1 VGDIPAYAE
10 GAANEVR
17 PVMHA
22 QGRLSFARL
31 LAPLALIAVAVAVLA
46 IVLDSG
52 VVGDDNG
59 SETAGTRDLPAATE
73 RTTTGDKKQKRTP
86 ATYTI
91 KANDTL
97 SAIAEKNGTTVE
109 QLQELNPDLDPQ
121 GLVAGQKIKL
131 RE

>member
-1 VGDIPAYAE
+1 
-10 GAANEVR
+10 
-17 PVMHA
+17 MHA

-31 LAPLALIAVAVAVLA
+31 LAPLALIAVTVAILAMVLG
-46 IVLDSG
+46 SG

-59 SETAGTRDLPAATE
+59 SETAGSQALPPANEGTK
-73 RTTTGDKKQKRTP
+73 TTDEKQKRTRR
-86 ATYTI
+86 TYTI

-109 QLQELNPDLDPQ
+109 RLLELNPDLDPQ

>member
-1 VGDIPAYAE
+1 
-10 GAANEVR
+10 
-17 PVMHA
+17 MHA

-31 LAPLALIAVAVAVLA
+31 LAPLALIAVAAAVAA
-46 IVLDSG
+46 IVFGSG
-52 VVGDDNG
+52 VVGDDG
-59 SETAGTRDLPAATE
+59 SSDTAGTRDLPAATE
-73 RTTTGDKKQKRTP
+73 RTTPAGKKKKRTP

-109 QLQELNPDLDPQ
+109 RLEELNPDLDPQ

>member
-1 VGDIPAYAE
+1 
-10 GAANEVR
+10 
-17 PVMHA
+17 MHA
-22 QGRLSFARL
+22 RRRRLSIARF
-31 LAPLALIAVAVAVLA
+31 LAPLALIACAVAATA
-46 IVLDSG
+46 IVLGSG
-52 VVGDDNG
+52 AVGDDDGGG

-73 RTTTGDKKQKRTP
+73 RTDTTPQRQPRTP

-97 SAIAEKNGTTVE
+97 TGIAEQHGITVE
-109 QLQELNPDLDPQ
+109 RLQELNPDLDPQ

>member
-1 VGDIPAYAE
+1 
-10 GAANEVR
+10 
-17 PVMHA
+17 MHA

-31 LAPLALIAVAVAVLA
+31 LAPLALIAVTVAILA
-46 IVLDSG
+46 IVLGSG

-59 SETAGTRDLPAATE
+59 SETAGTKALPAANHG
-73 RTTTGDKKQKRTP
+73 TTTSNKKQKRTRR
-86 ATYTI
+86 TYTI
-91 KANDTL
+91 KADDTL

-109 QLQELNPDLDPQ
+109 RLLELNPDLDPQ

>member
-1 VGDIPAYAE
+1 
-10 GAANEVR
+10 
-17 PVMHA
+17 MHA

-31 LAPLALIAVAVAVLA
+31 LAPLALIACAVAVLA
-46 IVLDSG
+46 IVLGSG
-52 VVGDDNG
+52 VVGDDG
-59 SETAGTRDLPAATE
+59 GGTAGTGLSSTAD
-73 RTTTGDKKQKRTP
+73 RTTTAEKPKKRTP

-97 SAIAEKNGTTVE
+97 TGIAEKNGTTVE
-109 QLQELNPDLDPQ
+109 ALLELNPNLDPQ